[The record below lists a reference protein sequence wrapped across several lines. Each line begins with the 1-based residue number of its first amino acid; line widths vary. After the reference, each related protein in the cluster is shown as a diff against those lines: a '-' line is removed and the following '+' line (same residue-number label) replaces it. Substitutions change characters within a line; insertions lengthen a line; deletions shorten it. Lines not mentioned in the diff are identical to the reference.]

1 MRNIEFA
8 RNLTVCVYAAQMV
21 ANFLRWSMSGR
32 TPKPTA
38 FWAEVSGNHA
48 GARGYE
54 KKAFR
59 RTPKTTV
66 KKLASKPA
74 PKLKKIEKP
83 NKAQKEKPLEK
94 PKLKK
99 IEKPKKAEKKPEEN
113 GVVPS
118 GNLTAWTYD
127 EDQLLIKYMDEVAKL
142 SSGNFDWVQI
152 TKELRKAGVQRPDD
166 SARNR
171 YQRLVKMQSKGA
183 KNAKPKKCTLCGKP
197 YRGHSC
203 TGRRKN
209 LVSMDADDEE
219 PSAPAGGSLDTLLA
233 VAATARAAEAVCLPC
248 GPAE

>member
-1 MRNIEFA
+1 M
-8 RNLTVCVYAAQMV
+8 TVCVYAAQMV

-32 TPKPTA
+32 KPKPTA
-38 FWAEVSGNHA
+38 FWAEVSGNHD
-48 GARGYE
+48 GPRGYKE
-54 KKAFR
+54 KAFR
-59 RTPKTTV
+59 RTPKTV
-66 KKLASKPA
+66 KQVASKLA

-99 IEKPKKAEKKPEEN
+99 IEKPKKAEKKPKEK

-118 GNLTAWTYD
+118 GNLSAWTWD
-127 EDQLLIKYMDEVAKL
+127 EDQLLLKFMAEVPKL
-142 SSGNFDWVQI
+142 SSGNFDWVEI

-171 YQRLVKMQSKGA
+171 HQRMVKMQSKGGA
-183 KNAKPKKCTLCGKP
+183 VAKPKKCTLCGEL

-203 TGRRKN
+203 IKRRKN

-219 PSAPAGGSLDTLLA
+219 ASAPAGGSLNTLLA
-233 VAATARAAEAVCLPC
+233 VAATARAAEAVCLTC
-248 GPAE
+248 DPAE

>member
-1 MRNIEFA
+1 
-8 RNLTVCVYAAQMV
+8 MV

-32 TPKPTA
+32 KPKPTA
-38 FWAEVSGNHA
+38 FWAEVSGNHT
-48 GARGYE
+48 GPRGYGSK

-66 KKLASKPA
+66 KKLASKLA

-94 PKLKK
+94 PK
-99 IEKPKKAEKKPEEN
+99 PKKTEKKPKEN
-113 GVVPS
+113 GVVAS

-127 EDQLLIKYMDEVAKL
+127 EDQLLIKFMDEVPKL
-142 SSGNFDWVQI
+142 SSGSFDWVEI

-171 YQRLVKMQSKGA
+171 YQRMVKMQSKGA
-183 KNAKPKKCTLCGKP
+183 KNAKPKRCTLCGEL

-203 TGRRKN
+203 TGRRKD

-219 PSAPAGGSLDTLLA
+219 ASAPAGGSLDTLLA
-233 VAATARAAEAVCLPC
+233 VAATARAAEAVVGEAVCLPC